1 MKRVALVLALGML
14 LAGCFGPDRNEI
26 SWKINGRLDN
36 IQAAVEAGDWSA
48 FEAQLGSATT
58 GPWEH
63 VWDVVYEDGK
73 PERYA
78 FSSPTEVSAY
88 VLGTLKAVSMKF
100 LQRKTEVFETESVI
114 FGRMVMEDVDGN
126 LRDASFYASFLR
138 NDWKLVFLRL
148 RFNE

>member
-1 MKRVALVLALGML
+1 MLALGML

-26 SWKINGRLDN
+26 SVKINARLDN

-48 FEAQLGSATT
+48 FEAQLGSTT
-58 GPWEH
+58 MGSWEH
-63 VWDVVYEDGK
+63 VWNVVYEDGK
-73 PERYA
+73 PKQYA
-78 FSSPTEVSAY
+78 FSSPSEVSSY
-88 VLGTLKAVSMKF
+88 VRDTLKVASMKF

-138 NDWKLVFLRL
+138 KDWKLVSLRL